1 MMATLAASFTT
12 GLFLTVLAS
21 MAYTEA
27 IETATIC
34 LNEICSFH
42 DSYSLEAFTL
52 LDRVGHVA
60 TEAFGN
66 WNRAIHDGVNSRRS
80 FSSGLPVTIILSS
93 LSESWLPSGFE
104 SLEH

>member
-42 DSYSLEAFTL
+42 DSYSLETFTL
-52 LDRVGHVA
+52 HSS
-60 TEAFGN
+60 AFKRIGYEN
-66 WNRAIHDGVNSRRS
+66 K
-80 FSSGLPVTIILSS
+80 
-93 LSESWLPSGFE
+93 GFPIE
-104 SLEH
+104 EG